1 MLKVDDRL
9 EMSRYID
16 LEVYH
21 SVEKSHPFYQE
32 MMDEILRVIKA
43 ERDKT
48 GSVKI
53 LEIGAGTGLSTS
65 ELSTVENI
73 SIDAVEVDQNCCAVL
88 LETCGET
95 VQCIWDDA
103 VTFENSTAY
112 DLAVSVFSHD
122 HISFQQAPELK
133 NNLHRNI
140 KTGGLYIMGGELLSL
155 YETESERKAALYAYH
170 GFIVDKALKDGN
182 FKVAKLEIDA
192 LKSGLEQVGDFKRHE
207 AMFEEEMLSS
217 ELFELVDKK
226 KIGPLESDD
235 VGGVF
240 VYVFKSL

>member
-65 ELSTVENI
+65 ELSTV
-73 SIDAVEVDQNCCAVL
+73 
-88 LETCGET
+88 
-95 VQCIWDDA
+95 
-103 VTFENSTAY
+103 
-112 DLAVSVFSHD
+112 H
-122 HISFQQAPELK
+122 
-133 NNLHRNI
+133 
-140 KTGGLYIMGGELLSL
+140 MGRRRYL
-155 YETESERKAALYAYH
+155 
-170 GFIVDKALKDGN
+170 
-182 FKVAKLEIDA
+182 
-192 LKSGLEQVGDFKRHE
+192 
-207 AMFEEEMLSS
+207 
-217 ELFELVDKK
+217 
-226 KIGPLESDD
+226 
-235 VGGVF
+235 
-240 VYVFKSL
+240 